1 MVGLARARSLASL
14 GMTGR
19 SSPIQPAPL
28 YYLPI
33 MLTELRVRDLA
44 TIADVTLHLGP
55 GLNVLTGETG
65 AGKSMLVDALALLLG
80 ERAASGSVR
89 PGAAKTIVEGAF
101 EGLDTRTRRAIEAL
115 GLDVEDGRVIVRRE
129 VGAEGRSRAWAS
141 GSPTTAAVLGQLGAL
156 LVDLHGQHETQSLL
170 RADAQRDI
178 LDAFA
183 RAESERGAVAEA
195 HTALVALRAE
205 ETALA
210 ARRDEVRRRADYLR
224 HVVREIDQARL
235 RHGEDEA
242 LQVEAR
248 RLSQAGALGEQAQRI
263 VNAIEAGEGNALGA
277 LGAADRALAG
287 LEKIDP
293 DVAGWREMLD
303 AAYTNL
309 GELARQAAT
318 YADEVEENPERLAEV
333 EQRRDV
339 IFKLTGKYGAT
350 IEAVLATRNESVAE
364 LDLLDTAD
372 VDLRAL
378 AARRAGAES
387 ALRAAAGTLSGKRA
401 DAADR
406 LARGVNRLL
415 PRLGLP
421 GGKLLVSLAA
431 LPEPAAHGQES
442 VAFDV
447 QLNLGLEAKPLARVA
462 SGGELSRLMLAL
474 KVVLARHD
482 AIATLVFDE
491 VDQGIGGEIGA
502 QVGAALAEVAERHQ
516 VLVISHL
523 PQIAARADQHLVVSK
538 EARGGIATSD
548 VQVIHGEDRVN
559 EVARML
565 GDAEGDAAR
574 RHAQAL
580 LRKDGRTD
588 GRKDGRT
595 GEENDGTT
603 TEGNKAN
610 TEGASGA
617 KTEGRK
623 GGKPR

>member
-1 MVGLARARSLASL
+1 
-14 GMTGR
+14 
-19 SSPIQPAPL
+19 
-28 YYLPI
+28 

-101 EGLDTRTRRAIEAL
+101 EGLEAGTRRAIEGL
-115 GLDVEDGRVIVRRE
+115 GLDVEDGRIVVRRE
-129 VGAEGRSRAWAS
+129 VSTEGRSRAWVN
-141 GSPTTAAVLGQLGAL
+141 GSPTTAAVLSQLGAL

-170 RADAQRDI
+170 RAEAQRDI

-183 RAESERGAVAEA
+183 HAEPEREAVAEA
-195 HTALVALRAE
+195 HASVAALRAE
-205 ETALA
+205 EASLA

-224 HVVREIDQARL
+224 HVVREIEQARL
-235 RHGEDEA
+235 RPGEDEA
-242 LQVEAR
+242 LQLEAR
-248 RLSQAGALGEQAQRI
+248 RLSQAGILAEQAQRI
-263 VNAIEAGEGNALGA
+263 VDAIEAGEGNALRA

-287 LEKIDP
+287 LEKADP
-293 DVAGWREMLD
+293 ETAPWREMLD
-303 AAYTNL
+303 TAYTNL
-309 GELARQAAT
+309 SELARQAAA
-318 YADEVEENPERLAEV
+318 YSDAVEENPGRLAEV
-333 EQRRDV
+333 EQRRDLL
-339 IFKLTGKYGAT
+339 FKLSGKYGPT
-350 IEAVLATRNESVAE
+350 IEAVLATRSESAAE

-372 VDLRAL
+372 VDLRAI
-378 AARRAGAES
+378 AARRTAAES
-387 ALRAAAGTLSGKRA
+387 ALAAAAAALSTKRSE
-401 DAADR
+401 AAER
-406 LARGVNRLL
+406 LARGVDRLL
-415 PRLGLP
+415 PHLGLS
-421 GGKLLVSLAA
+421 GGRFLVTLSA
-431 LPEPAAHGQES
+431 LDAPVAHGREA

-447 QLNLGLEAKPLARVA
+447 RLNVGLEAKPLARVV

-516 VLVISHL
+516 VLVITHL

-548 VQVIHGEDRVN
+548 VQVIHGEDRVS

-565 GDAEGDAAR
+565 GDAEGAAAR
-574 RHAQAL
+574 RHAQDMLTAD
-580 LRKDGRTD
+580 R
-588 GRKDGRT
+588 RT
-595 GEENDGTT
+595 GSAAGAAASAGGGGKLR
-603 TEGNKAN
+603 GN
-610 TEGASGA
+610 EGAAGRR
-617 KTEGRK
+617 EGKRK
-623 GGKPR
+623 